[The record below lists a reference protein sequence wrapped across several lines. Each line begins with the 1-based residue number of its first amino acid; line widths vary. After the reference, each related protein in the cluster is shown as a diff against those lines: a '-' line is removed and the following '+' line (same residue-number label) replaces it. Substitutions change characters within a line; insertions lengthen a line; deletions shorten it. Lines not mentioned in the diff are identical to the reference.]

1 MEEKVF
7 QKSKWASFLFQA
19 STSALF
25 YWMWYSNSFL
35 LCLVGSCFE
44 SFPCCSFFCNPT
56 VFTPELM
63 RPFHFDLQ
71 YLRVL
76 QSWALPSRLAFLLRF
91 APDLNPP
98 AIPGL
103 ASHDQ
108 RLLTHPGLCQAVQ
121 SLSDVDRSRRTRM
134 RSLNSFHLLLTVQSS
149 MSWKCRNLSLPSRKS
164 K

>member
-1 MEEKVF
+1 MTLVLCPVLAISGR
-7 QKSKWASFLFQA
+7 QSF
-19 STSALF
+19 
-25 YWMWYSNSFL
+25 
-35 LCLVGSCFE
+35 
-44 SFPCCSFFCNPT
+44 FPCCPFWCSVS

-63 RPFHFDLQ
+63 RCFRFDLPCPHI
-71 YLRVL
+71 L
-76 QSWALPSRLAFLLRF
+76 QSRALPSTLLF
-91 APDLNPP
+91 CFILLLTEPPHPP

>member
-1 MEEKVF
+1 MAPPEP
-7 QKSKWASFLFQA
+7 SFCD
-19 STSALF
+19 
-25 YWMWYSNSFL
+25 WVL
-35 LCLVGSCFE
+35 LCLVLAVFSRQLC
-44 SFPCCSFFCNPT
+44 FPCCLLLQCLSLHPRAAEALSFWPAMSSHIA
-56 VFTPELM
+56 ELS
-63 RPFHFDLQ
+63 LAI
-71 YLRVL
+71 YT
-76 QSWALPSRLAFLLRF
+76 AFLLRF